1 MSSSAGSGRRVISIF
16 ISAYCYCSSLSSD
29 RHVAQLKFVV
39 REDADSLV
47 VAANGDNGCLVEIW
61 ELREKPLPIHKLFQ
75 SKSHSSQPE
84 PFKTVVS
91 YAVTELFKL
100 FLVYVTLSSCGP
112 QLLSRCSDCLWAG
125 WSGDRIPVGARFSAP
140 VQTGPEAHPASCTVG
155 TGSLRGVRCGRG
167 VTLTPSPPCSA
178 EVKNRVELYLYSP

>member
-1 MSSSAGSGRRVISIF
+1 VCDVFHVISLL
-16 ISAYCYCSSLSSD
+16 SCVHSCCASLFSD

-75 SKSHSSQPE
+75 PKSHSSQPE

-91 YAVTELFKL
+91 YAVADVFYFYNL
-100 FLVYVTLSSCGP
+100 C
-112 QLLSRCSDCLWAG
+112 
-125 WSGDRIPVGARFSAP
+125 
-140 VQTGPEAHPASCTVG
+140 
-155 TGSLRGVRCGRG
+155 
-167 VTLTPSPPCSA
+167 
-178 EVKNRVELYLYSP
+178 YLNCHL

>member
-1 MSSSAGSGRRVISIF
+1 VPSYSRSGTHVISS
-16 ISAYCYCSSLSSD
+16 ISSTYCCCLSLSSD

-91 YAVTELFKL
+91 YAMTELFNL
-100 FLVYVTLSSCGP
+100 SYLVYVM
-112 QLLSRCSDCLWAG
+112 
-125 WSGDRIPVGARFSAP
+125 
-140 VQTGPEAHPASCTVG
+140 
-155 TGSLRGVRCGRG
+155 
-167 VTLTPSPPCSA
+167 
-178 EVKNRVELYLYSP
+178 

>member
-1 MSSSAGSGRRVISIF
+1 MPSSSGSGMCVISV
-16 ISAYCYCSSLSSD
+16 ISSTYCCRSSLSSD

-91 YAVTELFKL
+91 YTVTELFK
-100 FLVYVTLSSCGP
+100 FFSLVCVVLSI
-112 QLLSRCSDCLWAG
+112 L
-125 WSGDRIPVGARFSAP
+125 
-140 VQTGPEAHPASCTVG
+140 
-155 TGSLRGVRCGRG
+155 
-167 VTLTPSPPCSA
+167 PC
-178 EVKNRVELYLYSP
+178 N

>member
-1 MSSSAGSGRRVISIF
+1 VPSSSGLGIHMFSVISCT
-16 ISAYCYCSSLSSD
+16 YCCRSSLSSD

-91 YAVTELFKL
+91 YAVTELCKL
-100 FLVYVTLSSCGP
+100 FSLVYVVLSI
-112 QLLSRCSDCLWAG
+112 LLC
-125 WSGDRIPVGARFSAP
+125 
-140 VQTGPEAHPASCTVG
+140 
-155 TGSLRGVRCGRG
+155 
-167 VTLTPSPPCSA
+167 
-178 EVKNRVELYLYSP
+178 N